1 MKKTHDIIYG
11 PARAAACRHR
21 LAYGSEPLTERH
33 VQALWY
39 DGDLRPTDLVTSV
52 GEAVRVVHPGEW
64 NLEAGPD
71 FKDAVLEVGGRR
83 VVGDVEVHIR
93 PSDWTAHLHAGDA
106 AYSNVVAHVTWMC
119 GPPPASL
126 PEGAVTICIGAV
138 VAADPMFSPEQI
150 DLAAYPFSRL
160 PGPERPCR
168 ACIGGSPELAA
179 MVLSEAGRRRMAV
192 KARRFEAILAL
203 RRGEREQ
210 VFYEEFMAALGYKRN
225 AKGFRAVAA
234 AVPCGVLAAE
244 PDNAA
249 SALAAAGSFV
259 SWSRSGVRP
268 GNSPERRLAAAAELF
283 AHGGALF
290 LADVAS
296 FSPEALK
303 SMMRI
308 LTRGGCL
315 GRGRAAA
322 VIANVVLPFAI
333 AERRVDGPPEW
344 LPPEDVSLPARLT
357 AFRIF
362 GRDHSPAAHY
372 AGNGLLIQG
381 LVQIHRDFCLQLHPE
396 CIDCALG
403 DLKLTGLAAIGG
415 EEERG
420 GS

>member
-1 MKKTHDIIYG
+1 MTKKHDIIYG
-11 PARAAACRHR
+11 AACMSGGRRHR

-39 DGDLRPTDLVTSV
+39 DGDLRPAELATSDGV
-52 GEAVRVVHPGEW
+52 AVRVVHPGEW

-71 FKDAVLEVGGRR
+71 FKDAVLEIGGRR

-93 PSDWTAHLHAGDA
+93 PSEWTAHLHAGDV

-119 GPPPASL
+119 GPAPASL
-126 PEGAVTICIGAV
+126 PKGAVTICIGGVA
-138 VAADPMFSPEQI
+138 AADPMFSPEQI

-168 ACIGGSPELAA
+168 TCIGDSPELAA
-179 MVLSEAGRRRMAV
+179 AVLAAAGERRMAV
-192 KARRFEAILAL
+192 KARRIEAILAL

-225 AKGFRAVAA
+225 SRGFRAVAA
-234 AVPCGVLAAE
+234 AVPCGVLVAE

-249 SALAAAGSFV
+249 TALAAAGGFV
-259 SWSRSGVRP
+259 NWSRSGVRP
-268 GNSPERRLAAAAELF
+268 RNSPERRLAAAAELF
-283 AHGGALF
+283 AHRGAMF
-290 LADVAS
+290 LAEVAS
-296 FSPEALK
+296 FSPDALK
-303 SMMRI
+303 SMMNI
-308 LTRGGCL
+308 MTRGGCI

-322 VIANVVLPFAI
+322 IIANVVLPFAL
-333 AERRVDGPPEW
+333 AEGRVDGPPDW
-344 LPPEDVSLPARLT
+344 LPPEDISLPARLT

-396 CIDCALG
+396 CADCALVANAPC
-403 DLKLTGLAAIGG
+403 LAAAIGG
-415 EEERG
+415 G
-420 GS
+420 G